1 MIRRTRFLVSL
12 AILLSLA
19 WSAGASDTVQFVNV
33 STLEIEPFAY
43 CSVPYKGTFS
53 ELPQALNALVG
64 TMAAQN
70 IAPTGDLIAIFRV
83 YPNEEEIP
91 ESINFDVG
99 FPISARAVLQP
110 PLQIKTWEHSIVA
123 SATHSGPYS
132 GLGDMID
139 KMFDWMEDN
148 NYVQEGPIL
157 GKFIEVPSDY
167 NQPRD
172 YRTEIWIPIRKE

>member
-1 MIRRTRFLVSL
+1 MIRTTRLIISL
-12 AILLSLA
+12 AFIFSLA
-19 WSAGASDTVQFVNV
+19 WRAGASDTLQLGNV
-33 STLEIEPFAY
+33 RTLKLEPFSY

-64 TMAAQN
+64 TMSQQN
-70 IAPTGDLIAIFRV
+70 IAPSGDLIAIFRV

-91 ESINFDVG
+91 TSINFDVG
-99 FPISARAVLQP
+99 FPITAQVWPQP
-110 PLQIKTWEHSIVA
+110 PLQKKVWEHTLVA
-123 SATHSGPYS
+123 AAEHSGPYS
-132 GLGDMID
+132 GLVDMID

-157 GKFIEVPSDY
+157 SKFIEVPSEY